1 MNRRHFLKTT
11 LAAGTAVVATK
22 LFGFTK
28 YLDPSKH
35 HDIPITTVLNKPDL
49 DKGISEFGIFNSEG
63 TLLSR
68 HTFTPIYVKSGDTVE
83 FKYILKVAGRRE
95 K

>member
-1 MNRRHFLKTT
+1 MNRRNFLKST

-35 HDIPITTVLNKPDL
+35 QDIPITTTLNRSDL
-49 DKGISEFGIFNSEG
+49 EKGIGGLDIRNTEG

-68 HTFTPIYVKSGDTVE
+68 HTFSAINVNSGDTVE
-83 FKYILKVAGRRE
+83 FKYILKVVL
-95 K
+95 

>member
-1 MNRRHFLKTT
+1 MNRRNFLKTT
-11 LAAGTAVVATK
+11 LATGTAVLATK

-35 HDIPITTVLNKPDL
+35 QNIPITTILNKPDL
-49 DKGISEFGIFNSEG
+49 EKGIAEFGIFNPEG

-68 HTFTPIYVKSGDTVE
+68 HTFTPIHVKSGDTVE
-83 FKYILKVAGRRE
+83 FKYTLTVA
-95 K
+95 